1 MYMRKPSIKDE
12 HDIPNYSYQHAPAWF
27 RSFVLGRLVISLSLN
42 QPDETRTRRAG
53 TTLYNNLAML
63 RLEHRMS
70 RQDLARALDISDHTV
85 TALERDE
92 YNPSLALALRIS
104 QLFALPIE
112 AIFFPSP
119 EIIR

>member
-12 HDIPNYSYQHAPAWF
+12 HDIPNRTYQHTPAWF
-27 RSFVLGRLVISLSLN
+27 RSFVLGRLVISISLN
-42 QPDETRTRRAG
+42 QPDETSAHRAG

-63 RLEHRMS
+63 RMEHRMS

-104 QLFALPIE
+104 QLFTLPIE

-119 EIIR
+119 EITR

>member
-12 HDIPNYSYQHAPAWF
+12 SGIPNHAYQHTPAWF
-27 RSFVLGRLVISLSLN
+27 RSFVLGRLVISISLN
-42 QPDETRTRRAG
+42 QAGETSAHRAG

-63 RLEHRMS
+63 RMEHGMS
-70 RQDLARALDISDHTV
+70 RQDLARALGISDHTV

-92 YNPSLALALRIS
+92 YTPSLALALRIG

-112 AIFFPSP
+112 VIFFPSP
-119 EIIR
+119 EIIQ

>member
-1 MYMRKPSIKDE
+1 MYTRKPSIKDE
-12 HDIPNYSYQHAPAWF
+12 HDIPNHTYQRTPAWF
-27 RSFVLGRLVISLSLN
+27 RSFVLGRLVISISLN
-42 QPDETRTRRAG
+42 QPDETSARKAG
-53 TTLYNNLAML
+53 TTLYNNLALL
-63 RLEHRMS
+63 RMEHRMS

-112 AIFFPSP
+112 AIFFPSQK
-119 EIIR
+119 ITR

>member
-12 HDIPNYSYQHAPAWF
+12 RDIPNHAYQHTPAWF
-27 RSFVLGRLVISLSLN
+27 RSFVLGRLVISISLN
-42 QPDETRTRRAG
+42 QPGETSAHRAG
-53 TTLYNNLAML
+53 TTLYNKLAML
-63 RLEHRMS
+63 RIEHGMS
-70 RQDLARALDISDHTV
+70 RQDLARALDISDRTV

-92 YNPSLALALRIS
+92 YTPSLALALRIS

>member
-1 MYMRKPSIKDE
+1 MRKPSIKDE
-12 HDIPNYSYQHAPAWF
+12 HDIPNYSYQYAPAWF

-42 QPDETRTRRAG
+42 QPHETRTRRAG
-53 TTLYNNLAML
+53 TTLYNNLALL
-63 RLEHRMS
+63 RMEHRMS
-70 RQDLARALDISDHTV
+70 QQDLARALDISDHTV
-85 TALERDE
+85 AALERGE

-119 EIIR
+119 EITR

>member
-12 HDIPNYSYQHAPAWF
+12 HDFPNYSYQHAPAWF

-53 TTLYNNLAML
+53 ATLYNNLAML
-63 RLEHRMS
+63 RMEHRMS
-70 RQDLARALDISDHTV
+70 RHDLARALDISDHTV

>member
-12 HDIPNYSYQHAPAWF
+12 HDFPNHTYQHAPSWF

-63 RLEHRMS
+63 RMEHRMS

-85 TALERDE
+85 TALEQDE

-119 EIIR
+119 EITR

>member
-12 HDIPNYSYQHAPAWF
+12 HDIPNHAYQYTPAWF
-27 RSFVLGRLVISLSLN
+27 RSFVLGRLVISISLN
-42 QPDETRTRRAG
+42 QAGETSAHRAG
-53 TTLYNNLAML
+53 TTLRNKLAML
-63 RLEHRMS
+63 RVEHGMS
-70 RQDLARALDISDHTV
+70 RQDLARELDISDHTV
-85 TALERDE
+85 TALERAE
-92 YNPSLALALRIS
+92 YTPSLALALRIS